1 MKLFIGLSGDVL
13 IMLGVILSVY
23 FDFTIGLLITASG
36 VFMFWA
42 MLPQYNDQNERLRRY
57 ERQHQEWL
65 RK

>member
-1 MKLFIGLSGDVL
+1 MKLFIGLSGYVL
-13 IMLGVILSVY
+13 IMLGVILSVH